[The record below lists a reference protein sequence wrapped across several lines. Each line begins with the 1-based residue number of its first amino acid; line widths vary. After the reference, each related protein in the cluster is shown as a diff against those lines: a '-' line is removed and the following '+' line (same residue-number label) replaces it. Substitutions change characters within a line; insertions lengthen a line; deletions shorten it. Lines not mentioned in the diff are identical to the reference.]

1 MKLKCSVD
9 RVVQTIDSCIYI
21 YLVVAKE
28 MFGRGAIAKRH

>member
-21 YLVVAKE
+21 YIILYLFITKIVRAL
-28 MFGRGAIAKRH
+28 